1 MSTFTPETVVV
12 ASRDQVASD
21 LAGETVLLSM
31 TTARY
36 YGLADVGARIWELLR
51 EPVRVSAICDTIAR
65 EYNVSPDRCQ
75 ADVVRFLADLEAS
88 GLIEVGGGG
97 GGGGSGGR

>member
-1 MSTFTPETVVV
+1 MSAIAADTVVV
-12 ASRDQVASD
+12 ASRNQVASD

-51 EPVRVSAICDTIAR
+51 EPVRVSAICETIAK
-65 EYNVSPDRCQ
+65 EYDVPPDRCQ
-75 ADVVRFLADLEAS
+75 ADVVQFLEDLAAN
-88 GLIEVGGGG
+88 GLIEVGGG
-97 GGGGSGGR
+97 S